1 MNTATQIGYGHV
13 VEVDL
18 PFEAAIPA
26 TVKALEAE
34 GFHIVS
40 DIDMCRAA
48 DEQLGADFRP
58 YRILGA
64 CNAQLAHLAL
74 SAEPQLG
81 LFLPCNVVVQQI
93 DGRTIVSTIDPN
105 FIVQSA
111 SNRALTHIAA
121 DANARLLR
129 ALSAIARQQP

>member
-1 MNTATQIGYGHV
+1 MNAATQIGYGHV
-13 VEVDL
+13 VEVSATFD
-18 PFEAAIPA
+18 EALAA
-26 TVKALEAE
+26 VTKALEAE

-40 DIDMCRAA
+40 DIDMCQSA
-48 DEQLGADFRP
+48 DALGQEFRP

-81 LFLPCNVVVQQI
+81 LFLPCNVVVQDI
-93 DGRTIVSTIDPN
+93 DGRTIVSAINPT

-111 SNRALTHIAA
+111 SNRALKHIAE
-121 DANARLLR
+121 DANARLMR
-129 ALSAIARQQP
+129 ALSAVARQH

>member
-1 MNTATQIGYGHV
+1 MNAATGIGYGHV

-18 PFEAAIPA
+18 PFDKAIEAVS
-26 TVKALEAE
+26 TALEAE

-40 DIDMCRAA
+40 DIDMCTSA
-48 DEQLGADFRP
+48 DQVGHDFRP

-64 CNAQLAHLAL
+64 CNPQLAHVAL

-81 LFLPCNVVVQQI
+81 LFLPCNVVVQEI
-93 DGRTIVSTIDPN
+93 DKRTIVSAINPM
-105 FIVQSA
+105 FMVQSA
-111 SNRALTHIAA
+111 SNRSLVHIAE

-129 ALSAIARQQP
+129 ALNAVACQR